1 MVNLY
6 QKMLDSRLSQPK
18 LIQKVILGRKE
29 VVFRNTPYLDQV
41 KHKSIFNS
49 PHRGQMSPQPV
60 DKKAIDLGEEGAQRS
75 FDNRAA
81 A

>member
-49 PHRGQMSPQPV
+49 PHRG
-60 DKKAIDLGEEGAQRS
+60 
-75 FDNRAA
+75 
-81 A
+81 